1 MNKMKKFEVYTLDTF
16 PDDEDGGWVE
26 NERQKI
32 GTIEIQS
39 GEQALPVVILDALR
53 NLTYRDVA
61 GREHHILNTTDRRRI
76 YVEDFYGT
84 GEWWEVGTKK
94 GRKPFLGLHGRSNSS
109 RRRTHTTTTC
119 PVSRQST
126 ARDIWTV
133 SGMPCLRTLSP

>member
-26 NERQKI
+26 TERQKI

-94 GRKPFLGLHGRSNSS
+94 GRKPFLGLQM
-109 RRRTHTTTTC
+109 
-119 PVSRQST
+119 VKE
-126 ARDIWTV
+126 AD
-133 SGMPCLRTLSP
+133 